1 MYSTCSNP
9 NCGTRL
15 IRIGINAK
23 YYYIA
28 CDNLSCP
35 LYRERQGLRKK
46 EPKPKPSRTV
56 WPGYQEG
63 LRKKKENYA
72 LLRSLKVPCRQA
84 AKDCSGMRT
93 REIVEEMQKEL
104 VLA

>member
-9 NCGTRL
+9 NCATRL
-15 IRIGINAK
+15 IRIGGNAK
-23 YYYIA
+23 YYYIG
-28 CDNLSCP
+28 CDNTGCR
-35 LYRERQGLRKK
+35 LYRERQGLRKQ
-46 EPKPKPSRTV
+46 EPKPSRTV